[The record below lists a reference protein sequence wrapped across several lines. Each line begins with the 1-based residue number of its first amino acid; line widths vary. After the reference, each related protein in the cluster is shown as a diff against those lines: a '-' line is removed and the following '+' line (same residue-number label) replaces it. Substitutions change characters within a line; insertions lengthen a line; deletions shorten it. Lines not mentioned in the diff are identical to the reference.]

1 MIWKE
6 TFMYNTPKNLNDF
19 FFYYYVHTS
28 NYVVYLMYMSLFEAL
43 FECN

>member
-6 TFMYNTPKNLNDF
+6 IFMYNIFKNLNDF
-19 FFYYYVHTS
+19 FYYYVYIS
-28 NYVVYLMYMSLFEAL
+28 NYVVYLMYMSFFEVF

>member
-6 TFMYNTPKNLNDF
+6 IFMYNTPKNLND